1 MRDVL
6 EKIFENR
13 EDNILEGRDE
23 NSWPAPYMRN
33 KEKQLRS
40 AAVLIPILEHSSGFT
55 ILLTQRTETMS
66 NHPGQIAFPGGTKE
80 VAESTPEET
89 ALRET
94 EEEIGVS
101 KETIEII
108 GNLHPTTTRMGY
120 LMHTYVGY
128 SNENNIQ
135 FTMLEDEVERLI
147 EIPVSH
153 LFDPI
158 NQALITWQGQSRLLS
173 QLGFRVEDELI
184 FGATARVINEFI
196 NLVGMK

>member
-1 MRDVL
+1 MIEDIRKNIKMNDFSNDDSQSDFIEASIL
-6 EKIFENR
+6 ILLYENP
-13 EDNILEGRDE
+13 DGIL
-23 NSWPAPYMRN
+23 S
-33 KEKQLRS
+33 
-40 AAVLIPILEHSSGFT
+40 T
-55 ILLTQRTETMS
+55 ILQKRS
-66 NHPGQIAFPGGTKE
+66 QNVHHPGEIGFPGGRY
-80 VAESTPEET
+80 EET
-89 ALRET
+89 DADLAYTAIRET
-94 EEEIGVS
+94 EEEIGVA

-128 SNENNIQ
+128 SNENDIE

-147 EIPVSH
+147 EIPIAH

-158 NQALITWQGQSRLLS
+158 NQASITWQGQSRLLT

-196 NLVGMK
+196 NLVKEK

>member
-1 MRDVL
+1 MIDDIRKNIKMNDFSNDDSPSDL
-6 EKIFENR
+6 IEASILILLYENQ
-13 EDNILEGRDE
+13 DGIL
-23 NSWPAPYMRN
+23 S
-33 KEKQLRS
+33 
-40 AAVLIPILEHSSGFT
+40 T
-55 ILLTQRTETMS
+55 ILQKRS
-66 NHPGQIAFPGGTKE
+66 QKVHHPGEIGFPGGRY
-80 VAESTPEET
+80 EET
-89 ALRET
+89 DIDLAYTAMRET
-94 EEEIGVS
+94 EEEIGVA
-101 KETIEII
+101 KNTIEII

-128 SNENNIQ
+128 STKKALE

-153 LFDPI
+153 LFDPV

-196 NLVGMK
+196 NLVRHK